1 LNVPVVIFW
10 VYLLV
15 GPLAWVLMFVG
26 LFMGRARMNRLLRM
40 RASLPPN
47 PPKVSILVPAKD
59 EGANIRRCIEHVLAQ
74 EYPDF
79 EVIAI
84 DDRSTDDTGRIFDEL
99 ARINS
104 NIRAIH
110 IAPGALPDGWL
121 GKCNALWTASRDA
134 TGEWLL
140 FVDSDV
146 TIAPDALARTLALS
160 IQRRYDAVSILTR
173 LDCRTFWERLIL
185 PLAAAS
191 WSVMFTVSQTNEDNR
206 PHIAAANGQFFLI
219 RRSAYEA
226 VGGHEAVRDQ
236 ITEDVEL
243 MRLLKGRGFR
253 TRLFMGAPLA
263 STRMHS
269 TLPQM
274 FHGWARI
281 YAGTSRRS
289 PWWIVG
295 AIIFLLLCGMSVY
308 PALAWGIA
316 RALLGSGYDWLIASL
331 AHLTLMMVYLAIVY
345 RMSGTRARGALLLP
359 LGGAVMLAIFAFAIR
374 TCYTGKV
381 KWRGTTFAA
390 PVAVHSRETVEMQ
403 PPRHRGAESDAEKS
417 GLHT

>member
-1 LNVPVVIFW
+1 LDPERVIFYA
-10 VYLLV
+10 YLLA
-15 GPLAWVLMFVG
+15 GPIAWVLMFVG
-26 LFMGRARMNRLLRM
+26 LIMGRARMSRLLRT
-40 RASLPPN
+40 RASLPQN
-47 PPKVSILVPAKD
+47 PPKVTILVPAKD
-59 EGANIRRCIEHVLAQ
+59 EGAGIRRCIEGILRQ
-74 EYPDF
+74 DYPDF

-84 DDRSTDDTGRIFDEL
+84 DDRSTDDTGPILDEL
-99 ARINS
+99 AKAHPKVRVV
-104 NIRAIH
+104 H

-134 TGEWLL
+134 SGEWLF

-146 TIAPDALARTLALS
+146 TIEPGALARTLALA
-160 IQRRYDAVSILTR
+160 IHRRYDAVSILTR
-173 LDCRTFWERLIL
+173 LECRTFWERLVL

-191 WSVMFTVSQTNEDNR
+191 WSVMFTISQTNEDNR

-289 PWWIVG
+289 PWRIVG
-295 AIIFLLLCGMSVY
+295 AIIFYVLCGLSVY

-316 RALLGSGYDWLIASL
+316 HALNGFGSGWLIASL
-331 AHLTLMMVYLAIVY
+331 AHLTLMSAYLAIVY
-345 RMSGTRARGALLLP
+345 RMSGTRARGALLFP
-359 LGGAVMLAIFAFAIR
+359 LGGAVMLGIFAFAIR
-374 TCYTGKV
+374 TCYTGRV
-381 KWRGTTFAA
+381 KWRGTHFSA
-390 PVAVHSRETVEMQ
+390 S
-403 PPRHRGAESDAEKS
+403 GAMRVSSTSVSERR
-417 GLHT
+417 

>member
-1 LNVPVVIFW
+1 MVLPAVLDPERLIFCA
-10 VYLLV
+10 YLCV
-15 GPLAWVLMFVG
+15 GPLAWVLMFIG
-26 LFMGRARMNRLLRM
+26 LFMGRARMGGLLRT
-40 RASLPPN
+40 RATLPPN
-47 PPKVSILVPAKD
+47 PPKVTILVPAKD
-59 EGANIRRCIEHVLAQ
+59 EGAEIRRCIEGILQ
-74 EYPDF
+74 QDYPDF

-84 DDRSTDDTGRIFDEL
+84 DDRSADETGQIFDEI
-99 ARINS
+99 AHANAKVRVV
-104 NIRAIH
+104 H
-110 IAPGALPDGWL
+110 IAPGALPEGWL

-134 TGEWLL
+134 TGEWLF

-146 TIAPDALARTLALS
+146 TIEPDALARTLALA

-173 LDCRTFWERLIL
+173 LECRTFWERLIL

-191 WSVMFTVSQTNEDNR
+191 WSVMFTISQTNEDNR
-206 PHIAAANGQFFLI
+206 THIAAANGQFFLI
-219 RRSAYEA
+219 RRGAYEA

-289 PWWIVG
+289 PWRIVG
-295 AIIFLLLCGMSVY
+295 AIIFYLLCGLSVY

-316 RALLGSGYDWLIASL
+316 QLLSGFGFARLIASL
-331 AHLTLMMVYLAIVY
+331 AHFTLVTAYLAIVY
-345 RMSGTRARGALLLP
+345 RMSGTRARGALLFP
-359 LGGAVMLAIFAFAIR
+359 LGGAVMLSIFAFAIR
-374 TCYTGKV
+374 TCYTGRV
-381 KWRGTTFAA
+381 KWRGTHFSASN
-390 PVAVHSRETVEMQ
+390 AVRVSSTSVSER
-403 PPRHRGAESDAEKS
+403 R
-417 GLHT
+417 